1 MKRLILLVFLLSL
14 PLTAVGQQSGPAP
27 SSDPLF
33 SWTDRPSITTRS
45 SSLANPQSRETR
57 PRKSVNNPEA
67 TRKGDADIEI
77 GIEGYLW
84 TGLALK
90 L

>member
-14 PLTAVGQQSGPAP
+14 PLTAVGQQSGPAL

-45 SSLANPQSRETR
+45 SSLANPKSRETR
-57 PRKSVNNPEA
+57 PRKSFNNPEA
-67 TRKGDADIEI
+67 TRKADGDIEI